1 MRFVI
6 SMFDIPEPIDHVNER
21 NKRLLK
27 EYEARERRGVMERTG
42 ESEETIMELMRYMWQ
57 FGQPDE
63 NICETLVK
71 YLQVRKRFGLQ
82 W

>member
-1 MRFVI
+1 MHFVI

-27 EYEARERRGVMERTG
+27 EYQARERRGVMERTG
-42 ESEETIMELMRYMWQ
+42 ESEETIMELMRFMWQ

-63 NICETLVK
+63 SICEALVK